1 MITSFTDS
9 GNTAVHPKERE
20 LMCFEFLSRVYSV

>member
-9 GNTAVHPKERE
+9 GNTAVHPKEMV
-20 LMCFEFLSRVYSV
+20 MCFEFLSHVHSV